1 MKDFKE
7 AARNHVIKT
16 ATSNKPDEYELKL
29 PIGIMKEHCRED
41 FLAGANHGYS
51 EAMKEQREFVSDIRE
66 FLKVHHFNTAGQ
78 LSKYMD
84 TKSRI
89 ETYLSS
95 FTEQSN
101 KEDNGER

>member
-101 KEDNGER
+101 KEDNGE